1 MDAEFCQT
9 IAKAQ
14 VDVEKMFET
23 VCQGTC
29 KPSTSHPFPAHPPLL
44 PLKDHRLTSHVLY
57 DAQ

>member
-1 MDAEFCQT
+1 MGPTVDAEFCQT

-29 KPSTSHPFPAHPPLL
+29 KPSKSPPFLL
-44 PLKDHRLTSHVLY
+44 LLLSCHSRTII
-57 DAQ
+57 